1 MEIVL
6 ASHSYLAKGMYDT
19 VSLIMGKQECL
30 HCLAAYVEEGVNF
43 KDQLVEIVK
52 PIEDEKIIFVTD
64 VIGGSVNNE
73 LLRFIKNNHN
83 YFLVSGMNLPLVLEL
98 LTRINQLENES
109 ATQIINNLKD
119 AVNVGR
125 EGLKVV
131 ELSDDTTSEEDF

>member
-6 ASHSYLAKGMYDT
+6 ASHSYLAEGMYDT
-19 VSLIMGKQECL
+19 VSLIMGKQERL

-43 KDQLVEIVK
+43 KDQLVEFVK
-52 PIEDEKIIFVTD
+52 PIENEKIIFVTD

-73 LLRFIKNNHN
+73 LLRFIKNNCN
-83 YFLVSGMNLPLVLEL
+83 YFLISGMNLPLVLEL